1 MNALALGL
9 LYLLL
14 LMGVFLVLPV
24 WVIVRVKL
32 PLISKIL
39 FGFNYFALI
48 AVISMH
54 LGAAGSLFQANRAAR
69 EDLRVLIRELRNRP
83 ASEVIPA
90 LDDYLAAEAGSRV
103 SLSERF
109 PAPAGESPEPEPRPP
124 AELPEV
130 QCPVKSVMGLPGCGP
145 Q

>member
-14 LMGVFLVLPV
+14 LMGFFLVLPV

-32 PLISKIL
+32 PLLSKIL

-54 LGAAGSLFQANRAAR
+54 LGAIGSLFRANRAAR
-69 EDLRVLIRELRNRP
+69 EDLHVLIRELRSRP
-83 ASEVIPA
+83 AAEIVPV
-90 LDDYLAAEAGSRV
+90 LDERLSAEAGGGV
-103 SLSERF
+103 PFSERF
-109 PAPAGESPEPEPRPP
+109 PDPEGEKNDRKTLPPPEP
-124 AELPEV
+124 PEV
-130 QCPVKSVMGLPGCGP
+130 QCPARSVMGLPGCGP
-145 Q
+145 R

>member
-9 LYLLL
+9 VYLLI

-32 PLISKIL
+32 PMVSKIL
-39 FGFNYFALI
+39 FGFNYFALLAI
-48 AVISMH
+48 ISMH
-54 LGAAGSLFQANRAAR
+54 LGAVGSLFQANRAAR
-69 EDLRVLIRELRNRP
+69 EDLRALVRALRGRSAAEIVSVLDER
-83 ASEVIPA
+83 
-90 LDDYLAAEAGSRV
+90 LAAEAGGGV
-103 SLSERF
+103 SFAERF
-109 PAPAGESPEPEPRPP
+109 PAPEEEKTERKLLPPPEPPP
-124 AELPEV
+124 L

>member
-32 PLISKIL
+32 LLISKIL

-48 AVISMH
+48 AVIVSTP
-54 LGAAGSLFQANRAAR
+54 
-69 EDLRVLIRELRNRP
+69 EL
-83 ASEVIPA
+83 
-90 LDDYLAAEAGSRV
+90 
-103 SLSERF
+103 
-109 PAPAGESPEPEPRPP
+109 
-124 AELPEV
+124 
-130 QCPVKSVMGLPGCGP
+130 
-145 Q
+145 

>member
-14 LMGVFLVLPV
+14 LMGGFLVLPV

-54 LGAAGSLFQANRAAR
+54 LGAVGSLFQANRAAR